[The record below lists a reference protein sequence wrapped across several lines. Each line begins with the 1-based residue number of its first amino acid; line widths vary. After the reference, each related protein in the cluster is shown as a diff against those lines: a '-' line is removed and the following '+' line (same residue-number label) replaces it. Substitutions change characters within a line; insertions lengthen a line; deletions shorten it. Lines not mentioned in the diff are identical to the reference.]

1 MAKEFEMK
9 TIEKVGVISDN
20 GKLTVEL
27 RITEVN
33 GSEKYDIRGWYE
45 KDGEEKCNK
54 GIRLSKEELLE
65 LKKLLKNIK

>member
-20 GKLTVEL
+20 GKSTIEL

>member
-9 TIEKVGVISDN
+9 TIEKVGVVSDN
-20 GKLTVEL
+20 GKSTIEL